1 MYFLV
6 IKKQNSTKIINL
18 NEVLF
23 ISKSIESKE
32 VRITVNRQHHTGGFI
47 HEICETDELSVC
59 NLDEIVKNNIIQFE

>member
-23 ISKSIESKE
+23 ISKSKEYDE
-32 VRITVNRQHHTGGFI
+32 VRIVTNSKHSEFGLREV
-47 HEICETDELSVC
+47 ICKADELSVC

>member
-23 ISKSIESKE
+23 ISKSKESNE

-47 HEICETDELSVC
+47 HEIFEMGELSVC
-59 NLDEIVKNNIIQFE
+59 KLEEIVKNNIIQFE